1 MKIRRNFKIYEISRI
16 RWYVERGRESK
27 YIGIIKAIKLNQ
39 ELYLRS
45 LDMR

>member
-1 MKIRRNFKIYEISRI
+1 MGEDRKKSYEISRV
-16 RWYVERGRESK
+16 RWYVERRRESK
-27 YIGIIKAIKLNQ
+27 RIGIIEAIKLNQ